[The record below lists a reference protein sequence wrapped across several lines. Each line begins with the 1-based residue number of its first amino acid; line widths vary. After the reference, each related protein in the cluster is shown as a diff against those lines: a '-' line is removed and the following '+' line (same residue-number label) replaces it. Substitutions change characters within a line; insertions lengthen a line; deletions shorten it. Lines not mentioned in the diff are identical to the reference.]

1 MRLYLDTS
9 VFGGY
14 FDEEF
19 AMSTKKLFDEI
30 FRRKHKLIVS
40 AIVEE
45 EIELAP
51 KRIKEL
57 FSKIPKSTIIK
68 TYQDSESK
76 FLADEYIKQEVV
88 SKKYFFDAFHIA
100 IATVNR
106 VDFIVS
112 WNFKHMVNINRI
124 RKYNSV
130 NLRLG
135 YPVIDIRTPSEIID
149 ENKEI

>member
-19 AMSTKKLFDEI
+19 SESTRKLFDEI
-30 FRRKHKLIVS
+30 FNRKHILIIS
-40 AIVEE
+40 ALVEE
-45 EIELAP
+45 ELDLAP
-51 KRIKEL
+51 SKIKEL
-57 FSKIPKSTIIK
+57 FDKIPKSNIIRILPD
-68 TYQDSESK
+68 TESK
-76 FLADEYIKQEVV
+76 FLADEYIRQEVV

-100 IATVNR
+100 TAAINR

-135 YPVIDIRTPSEIID
+135 YPIIDIRTPSEIID